1 MLLRRSSVSAK
12 SSQVWRLNRDTVF
25 LREELDTPNCIFAE
39 YGWSIRLSLCVRRGD
54 AIFVSL
60 SSGHLTRLFVFRII
74 AKWSLLGDRDAKH
87 GFGCL
92 FQYRRPFSP
101 VDFAI
106 GDSVVEQ

>member
-1 MLLRRSSVSAK
+1 
-12 SSQVWRLNRDTVF
+12 
-25 LREELDTPNCIFAE
+25 
-39 YGWSIRLSLCVRRGD
+39 
-54 AIFVSL
+54 
-60 SSGHLTRLFVFRII
+60 LFVFRII